1 LGGLLD
7 DFRNAGNPQ
16 FSPLTGEQFRDW
28 MDQLRDVEE
37 MLEDADLRGEAAR
50 IRDRARGVRID
61 YKRHSKDPNWD
72 LVRTSIYGPLL
83 ELHQKVAE
91 EILRRSGD
99 DVVAP
104 LDRDPV
110 PVEYEDQVE
119 KYYERLGIGR

>member
-1 LGGLLD
+1 
-7 DFRNAGNPQ
+7 
-16 FSPLTGEQFRDW
+16 

>member
-1 LGGLLD
+1 MGGLLD